1 MVFFLAVESEHL
13 SNDEQDLHSAEF
25 QYGPERRN
33 EHGGG
38 QSASQSSSSTTTT
51 TTTAK
56 YGPVQSDEYRK
67 QG

>member
-38 QSASQSSSSTTTT
+38 QSASQSSSSTTA
-51 TTTAK
+51 TAK
-56 YGPVQSDEYRK
+56 YGPVQSDEHRK

>member
-51 TTTAK
+51 TAK